1 MHVTRLPGPSLRP
14 FVERLWASDGT
25 GVPARP
31 TTRRELVLPTGG
43 THLAIRVAGEAFR
56 VYAGLDD
63 PQGRAMGHAVVGG
76 ARASAYCRDAGS
88 TARSVG
94 AQLRVGAT
102 TGLFGVPAHE
112 LAGRHTALDELWRD
126 VPEVRDR
133 LADAGTLDALLD
145 RFEAALAAHVAAVD
159 TLPPAVS
166 YALGRLAAGAPV
178 GRVVCEIGRSHRW
191 FIEHFRST
199 VGLAPKMHG
208 RLARFGRAVHLL
220 HAGRGRAF
228 VDVAATAGY
237 ADQPH
242 FVREFV
248 EMTGLTP
255 GEYQRLA
262 PARAHHVPIGA
273 TGRHQATVN
282 FLQDRGEPDGLR
294 SRSSD
299 FPRSHDDDDPRGVRL
314 PARRQRRRGH

>member
-1 MHVTRLPGPSLRP
+1 MHLTRRPGPSLRP
-14 FVERLWASDGT
+14 FVERLWASDCSGA
-25 GVPARP
+25 PARP

-56 VYAGLDD
+56 VYAGRHD
-63 PQGRAMGHAVVGG
+63 PQGQAMGHAVVGG
-76 ARASAYCRDAGS
+76 PRASAYCREAGS

-112 LAGRHTALDELWRD
+112 LAGRHTALDDLWTD

-145 RFEAALAAHVAAVD
+145 CFEALLAAHVGAVD

-178 GRVVCEIGRSHRW
+178 GRVVQEIGRSHRC
-191 FIEHFRST
+191 FIEQFRST

-220 HAGRGRAF
+220 HAGRDRAF
-228 VDVAATAGY
+228 AEVAATAGY

-255 GEYQRLA
+255 GEYRRLA

-273 TGRHQATVN
+273 TGRHPAAVN
-282 FLQDRGEPDGLR
+282 FLQDRGEPVGLR
-294 SRSSD
+294 SQGSD
-299 FPRSHDDDDPRGVRL
+299 LPGSQNDDDPRGVRV
-314 PARRQRRRGH
+314 PARRQRGRGH